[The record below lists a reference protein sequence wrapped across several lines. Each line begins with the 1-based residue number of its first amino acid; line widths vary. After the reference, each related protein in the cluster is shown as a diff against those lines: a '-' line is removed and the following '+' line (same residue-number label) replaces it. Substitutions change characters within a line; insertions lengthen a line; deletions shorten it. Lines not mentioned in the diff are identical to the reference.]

1 MLRFNGGG
9 EMRTKD
15 SGDLGL
21 TGFVGLGAAVVL
33 QAVDDWR
40 ALCAD
45 KKVPGTVTFTELER
59 FFRDDCDKFLVSR
72 NVTGDKILAQLQ
84 KERVK
89 SGHASKIE
97 LHPTGTDR
105 RALK

>member
-1 MLRFNGGG
+1 
-9 EMRTKD
+9 MRKKD

-45 KKVPGTVTFTELER
+45 KKLPGTVTFTELER

-97 LHPTGTDR
+97 HHPTGTDR

>member
-1 MLRFNGGG
+1 
-9 EMRTKD
+9 MRTKD
-15 SGDLGL
+15 SGDLRL
-21 TGFVGLGAAVVL
+21 TGFVGLGAAIVL

-45 KKVPGTVTFTELER
+45 KKVPSTVSFTELER
-59 FFRDDCDKFLVSR
+59 FFRNDCDKYLVSR
-72 NVTGDKILAQLQ
+72 TVTGEKILAQLQ
-84 KERVK
+84 KERAK